1 MLDCS
6 VTVVLVINKS
16 AIYYELGLNNFG
28 KDKPFQR
35 IEIVLCLEE
44 FSINEDFK
52 GIRLN
57 IKMVDCKQ
65 NLQESESVL
74 IKRAM
79 AAKIGVEQT
88 TG

>member
-1 MLDCS
+1 MLFI
-6 VTVVLVINKS
+6 TNWVLIILEKTNK
-16 AIYYELGLNNFG
+16 
-28 KDKPFQR
+28 R

-44 FSINEDFK
+44 FSINEVFR

-57 IKMVDCKQ
+57 VKMVDCKQ

>member
-1 MLDCS
+1 M
-6 VTVVLVINKS
+6 
-16 AIYYELGLNNFG
+16 
-28 KDKPFQR
+28 
-35 IEIVLCLEE
+35 LCLEE
-44 FSINEDFK
+44 LSINEDFK

-57 IKMVDCKQ
+57 VKMVDCKQ

>member
-1 MLDCS
+1 MEK
-6 VTVVLVINKS
+6 TNK
-16 AIYYELGLNNFG
+16 
-28 KDKPFQR
+28 R

>member
-1 MLDCS
+1 MLFI
-6 VTVVLVINKS
+6 TNWVLIILERTNK
-16 AIYYELGLNNFG
+16 
-28 KDKPFQR
+28 R

-44 FSINEDFK
+44 FSINEVFR

-57 IKMVDCKQ
+57 VKMVDCKQ

-79 AAKIGVEQT
+79 AAKIGVE
-88 TG
+88 

>member
-1 MLDCS
+1 MLFI
-6 VTVVLVINKS
+6 TNWVLIILERTNK
-16 AIYYELGLNNFG
+16 
-28 KDKPFQR
+28 R

-44 FSINEDFK
+44 FSINEVFR

-57 IKMVDCKQ
+57 VKMVDCKQ

>member
-1 MLDCS
+1 MLFI
-6 VTVVLVINKS
+6 TNWVLIILERTNK
-16 AIYYELGLNNFG
+16 
-28 KDKPFQR
+28 R

-57 IKMVDCKQ
+57 VKMVDCKQ

-79 AAKIGVEQT
+79 AAKIGVE
-88 TG
+88 

>member
-1 MLDCS
+1 M
-6 VTVVLVINKS
+6 V
-16 AIYYELGLNNFG
+16 
-28 KDKPFQR
+28 
-35 IEIVLCLEE
+35 CLEE
-44 FSINEDFK
+44 FSINKVFK

-57 IKMVDCKQ
+57 VKMVDCKQ

-74 IKRAM
+74 IKRAI

>member
-16 AIYYELGLNNFG
+16 AIYYELGL
-28 KDKPFQR
+28 

-57 IKMVDCKQ
+57 VKMVDCKQ